1 MDLKLR
7 DKVVLVTGGSRGIGA
22 AICRAFAAEGA
33 RVGVNY
39 RQSREQAEAVA
50 EKINCAGIPCEGF
63 VAPRRVRNKPCEGQ
77 RSPRKVRAVVIPGDI
92 AKDEEIGPMFDRL
105 EEAFGPVDV
114 LVNNAA
120 YCPSGPVEGY
130 TRSEWEYTFAVNVT
144 GAFRACQELVKRLRG
159 RKAGGKIV
167 NIASQAAFLGS
178 TSGHLPYD
186 ASKGALVTMT
196 RALAREVAR
205 EGIHVNAVA
214 PGLVLTEM
222 MAKAWEE
229 RKERYLARIP
239 LYRIGQPEEIAN
251 VVLFLASDAASYMTG
266 ATVDVSG
273 GLLMH

>member
-1 MDLKLR
+1 MDLELR
-7 DKVVLVTGGSRGIGA
+7 GKVALVTGGSRGIGA

-33 RVGVNY
+33 KVGVNY
-39 RQSREQAEAVA
+39 RKSREQAEAVVN
-50 EKINCAGIPCEGF
+50 EINASASIKQAAL
-63 VAPRRVRNKPCEGQ
+63 V
-77 RSPRKVRAVVIPGDI
+77 PGDMAKEEDI
-92 AKDEEIGPMFDRL
+92 APMFDRL
-105 EEAFGPVDV
+105 EQALGPVDI

-120 YCPSGPVEGY
+120 YCPSGPVESY

-144 GAFRACQELVKRLRG
+144 GAFRACQELIKRLRA
-159 RKAGGKIV
+159 RQAKGKIV

-205 EGIHVNAVA
+205 EGINVNAVA

-222 MAKAWEE
+222 VAKVWEE
-229 RKERYLARIP
+229 RKEKYPARIP
-239 LYRIGQPEEIAN
+239 LNRIGEPEEIARA
-251 VVLFLASDAASYMTG
+251 VVFLASRAASYMTG

-273 GLLMH
+273 GMLMR